1 MGEYTDF
8 LKQYMGAVSQN
19 LPDPKQLQSLLSP
32 QQTRLQA
39 GLLGASSG
47 VLPLMGVRDRPV
59 GLGEVLLAA
68 GTGAQAGLQQKEQ
81 SDLTRALQG
90 LELGTKLYEATQED
104 GLSERELRLQD
115 FQNTLGVD
123 RNTAIKLDKG
133 LLRAD
138 KDERGKPILI
148 DITTGQSTPI
158 KKVTPTISETLSQE
172 SGISTVGEEVVSQQI
187 PNFLTKAPEI
197 SQEAYTASERTN
209 AIELKGQA
217 DIAMNSMKEL
227 SDIIK
232 QKPYLAG
239 FLGLSA
245 RYGKDLSGVL
255 SDVGL
260 GKITDLVFSKDMQQ
274 AITDPDISKLSILE
288 GNIISSLADLKA
300 AKGNRTPI
308 QADYDTES
316 KRLGLTGFTSSD
328 SVIERLNSL
337 AKELNMKSM
346 NYQTLSGGFNQDVYG
361 DLVKD
366 YSLDPMFQNLF
377 TNQVD
382 LSGTRSGFKNDKP
395 DPLGFR

>member
-1 MGEYTDF
+1 MGEFTDF
-8 LKQYMGAVSQN
+8 LKQYMGSLSQN
-19 LPDPKQLQSLLSP
+19 LPSPQELQGLLKP

-39 GLLGASSG
+39 GLLGAMQGIAPYTGYTATPTTFGQAVSG
-47 VLPLMGVRDRPV
+47 ALTG
-59 GLGEVLLAA
+59 AA
-68 GTGAQAGLQQKEQ
+68 GGIQKKQE
-81 SDLTRALQG
+81 SDLARALQG
-90 LELGTKLYEATQED
+90 LQIGTTLYEATQED

-115 FQNTLGVD
+115 YQNTLNVD
-123 RNTAIKLDKG
+123 RATAIKLDKG

-138 KDERGKPILI
+138 KDERGKPILV
-148 DITTGQSTPI
+148 DITTGESTPI
-158 KKVTPTISETLSQE
+158 KVTPTISETLSQE
-172 SGISTVGEEVVSQQI
+172 AGVSTAGEEAISQQI
-187 PNFLTKAPEI
+187 PKFLTKAPEI
-197 SQEAYTASERTN
+197 TQEAYTASETTN

-217 DIAMNSMKEL
+217 DIAMNSMNEL
-227 SDIIK
+227 ANIIE

-260 GKITDLVFSKDMQQ
+260 GKITDLTFSKDLQQ
-274 AITDPDISKLSILE
+274 AITDPDISRLSILE

-316 KRLGLTGFTSSD
+316 KRLGLTGFTSSE
-328 SVIERLNSL
+328 SVIERLKSL

-346 NYQTLSGGFNQDVYG
+346 NYQTLSGGFNQEIYG

-377 TNQVD
+377 NNQVSLD
-382 LSGTRSGFKNDKP
+382 GTRPSLKNDKP
-395 DPLGFR
+395 DILGIR